1 MDEQTRKQ
9 LNQLI
14 KNLEPTRENLEKMG
28 EIKNLIKSGKIKETK
43 VIIEDLT
50 QKNLMSKKD
59 NDIEDEWEEELT
71 KKVNKETKKEEAQSE
86 EETVI
91 EKYPKELSNEKLES
105 TYIGILLNTPKYIS
119 KYYILFENCFFWR
132 WGIAKYI

>member
-1 MDEQTRKQ
+1 MDEETRKK
-9 LNQLI
+9 LNELI

-59 NDIEDEWEEELT
+59 NDIEDEWEEEST
-71 KKVNKETKKEEAQSE
+71 KKVNKETKKEETQNE

-119 KYYILFENCFFWR
+119 KYYILFENCFF
-132 WGIAKYI
+132 